1 MLPLLICVLI
11 LNWPLAQALALDPR
25 ETDLVTI
32 ATVLADPQHYNLKSV
47 RFQGTITGITVL
59 HLQGGCGNVD
69 AYLFQFEDGTGK
81 IEVLDEGLCLDR
93 WRSVSPILILTS
105 TKMGERISVTAIV
118 MSPSNAPV
126 TPIRAKLQGI
136 GANTGLDPPK
146 ENLTKCRTF
155 EECVEKSGHSSR

>member
-1 MLPLLICVLI
+1 MLPLLICVLL

-32 ATVLADPQHYNLKSV
+32 GTVLADPQHYNLKSV

-69 AYLFQFEDGTGK
+69 AYLFQFEDGTGN
-81 IEVLDEGLCLDR
+81 IEVLDEGLCLNR

-105 TKMGERISVTAIV
+105 TTAIV
-118 MSPSNAPV
+118 MSPSNEPI

-155 EECVEKSGHSSR
+155 EECAEKSGHSSR